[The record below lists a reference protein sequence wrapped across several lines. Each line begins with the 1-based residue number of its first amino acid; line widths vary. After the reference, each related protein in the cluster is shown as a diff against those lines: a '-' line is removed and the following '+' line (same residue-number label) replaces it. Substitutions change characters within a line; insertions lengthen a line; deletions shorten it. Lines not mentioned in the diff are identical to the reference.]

1 MSTSLH
7 TSTGPVS
14 AARLSPF
21 HTLRQGVRRTGFE
34 IRGYTR
40 SPESIFFTFL
50 FPILMLALF
59 STVFGADGEV
69 SYGQGLPP
77 LSAAA
82 MYLPGMLAAGV
93 LLSGLQNLAID
104 IALERHDG
112 TLKRLG
118 GTPLSP
124 VSYFVGKIGQ
134 VLVTGVVQAAAVL
147 AFAALVL
154 GVELPSDPESW
165 LTFAWVFLLGLA
177 TSAFLGI
184 ALSAI
189 PRSARSASAVVIP
202 VALVLQFISGVYLFF
217 WLLPEWLQNVANV
230 FPLAWMAKGMRAVFL
245 PPEYAALEQNGAW
258 DLGWVAVA
266 LVVWLVVGLVISR
279 ITFRWIR
286 RDA

>member
-1 MSTSLH
+1 MTAIAFPPS
-7 TSTGPVS
+7 
-14 AARLSPF
+14 RLSPT
-21 HTLRQGVRRTGFE
+21 HALRHGIRRTGFE

-40 SPESIFFTFL
+40 SPETIFFTFL

-59 STVFGADGEV
+59 STVFGGDGEQ
-69 SYGQGLPP
+69 SYGQGLPA
-77 LSAAA
+77 LSAAQ

-104 IALERHDG
+104 IALERHGG

-124 VSYFVGKIGQ
+124 VSYFIGKIGQ
-134 VLVTGVVQAAAVL
+134 VLVTGTVQAAVLL
-147 AFAALVL
+147 AFAGLVL
-154 GVELPSDPESW
+154 GELPSDPESW
-165 LTFAWVFLLGLA
+165 LTFAWVFVLGLA

-184 ALSAI
+184 AISAI

-217 WLLPEWLQNVANV
+217 WLLPEWLQNVANL

-245 PPEYAALEQNGAW
+245 PPEYATLEQSGAW
-258 DLGWVAVA
+258 DLGGVAIA
-266 LVVWLVVGLVISR
+266 LLIWLVVGLVISR
-279 ITFRWIR
+279 LTFRWIR

>member
-1 MSTSLH
+1 MSTVLPA
-7 TSTGPVS
+7 TSPS
-14 AARLSPF
+14 PRLSPF
-21 HTLRQGVRRTGFE
+21 HTVTQGVRRTGYE

-50 FPILMLALF
+50 FPILLLALF
-59 STVFGADGEV
+59 STVFGGDGPQ
-69 SYGQGLPP
+69 SYGPGLPE

-82 MYLPGMLAAGV
+82 MYLPGMLAAGI

-124 VSYFVGKIGQ
+124 VSYFIGKIGQ
-134 VLVTGVVQAAAVL
+134 VLVTGAIQAAALL

-154 GVELPSDPESW
+154 GVALPTDVESW

-177 TSAFLGI
+177 TSALLGI
-184 ALSAI
+184 AISAI

-202 VALVLQFISGVYLFF
+202 LALVLQFISGVYLFF
-217 WLLPEWLQNVANV
+217 WLLPEWLQNVANA

-245 PPEYAALEQNGAW
+245 PPEYAQLEQSGAW

-266 LVVWLVVGLVISR
+266 LLIWLVGGLVLSR
-279 ITFRWIR
+279 LTFRWIR

>member
-1 MSTSLH
+1 MSTIAL
-7 TSTGPVS
+7 G
-14 AARLSPF
+14 AR
-21 HTLRQGVRRTGFE
+21 RAGYE
-34 IRGYTR
+34 IRGYMR

-59 STVFGADGEV
+59 STVFGADGAQ
-69 SYGQGLPP
+69 SYGQNLPP
-77 LSAAA
+77 LTAAE

-124 VSYFVGKIGQ
+124 VSYFFGKIGQ
-134 VLVTGVVQAAAVL
+134 VAATGIVQAIAL
-147 AFAALVL
+147 LLFAWLVL
-154 GVELPSDPESW
+154 GVALPTDVQSW
-165 LTFAWVFLLGLA
+165 LTFVWVFLLGLA

-184 ALSAI
+184 AVSAI

-202 VALVLQFISGVYLFF
+202 VTLVLQFISGVYLFF
-217 WLLPEWLQNVANV
+217 WLLPEWLQNIANI

-245 PPEYAALEQNGAW
+245 PPEYAALEQSGAW

-266 LVVWLVVGLVISR
+266 LLVWLVVGLVLSR
-279 ITFRWIR
+279 LTFRWIR

>member
-1 MSTSLH
+1 MSAT
-7 TSTGPVS
+7 T
-14 AARLSPF
+14 AAPAAPRLSRA
-21 HTLRQGVRRTGFE
+21 HTLTQGVRRTGFE
-34 IRGYTR
+34 VRGYTR

-50 FPILMLALF
+50 FPIMMLALF
-59 STVFGADGEV
+59 STVFGADGEQ
-69 SYGQGLPP
+69 SYGPGLPP

-124 VSYFVGKIGQ
+124 TSYFIGKIGQ
-134 VLVTGVVQAAAVL
+134 VLVTAIIQAIALL

-154 GVELPSDPESW
+154 GVALPTDVESW
-165 LTFAWVFLLGLA
+165 LTFAWVFFLGLA

-184 ALSAI
+184 AISAI

-217 WLLPEWLQNVANV
+217 WLLPEWLQNVANL

-245 PPEYAALEQNGAW
+245 PPEYAALEQGGAW
-258 DLGWVAVA
+258 DLGGVAIA
-266 LVVWLVVGLVISR
+266 LLIWLVVGLVLSR
-279 ITFRWIR
+279 LTFRWIR

>member
-1 MSTSLH
+1 MTAIAFPPSC
-7 TSTGPVS
+7 
-14 AARLSPF
+14 LSPT
-21 HTLRQGVRRTGFE
+21 HALRHGIRRTGFE

-40 SPESIFFTFL
+40 SPETIFFTFL

-59 STVFGADGEV
+59 STVFGGDGEQ
-69 SYGQGLPP
+69 SYGQGLPA
-77 LSAAA
+77 LSAAQ

-124 VSYFVGKIGQ
+124 VSYFIGKIGQ
-134 VLVTGVVQAAAVL
+134 VLVTGTVQAAVLL
-147 AFAALVL
+147 AFAGLVL
-154 GVELPSDPESW
+154 GVPLPSDAESW
-165 LTFAWVFLLGLA
+165 LTFAWVFVLGLA

-184 ALSAI
+184 AISAI

-217 WLLPEWLQNVANV
+217 WLLPEWLQNVANL

-245 PPEYAALEQNGAW
+245 PPEYATLEQSGAW
-258 DLGWVAVA
+258 ELGGVAIA
-266 LVVWLVVGLVISR
+266 LLIWLVVGLVISR
-279 ITFRWIR
+279 LTFRWIR

>member
-1 MSTSLH
+1 MH
-7 TSTGPVS
+7 
-14 AARLSPF
+14 A
-21 HTLRQGVRRTGFE
+21 VRHGIRRIGFE
-34 IRGYTR
+34 IRGYAR
-40 SPESIFFTFL
+40 SPETIFFTFL

-59 STVFGADGEV
+59 STVFGGDGDQ
-69 SYGQGLPP
+69 SYGQGLPA
-77 LSAAA
+77 LSAAQ

-124 VSYFVGKIGQ
+124 VSYFIGKIGQ
-134 VLVTGVVQAAAVL
+134 VLVTGTVQAAVLL
-147 AFAALVL
+147 AFAGLVL
-154 GVELPSDPESW
+154 GVPLPSDVESW
-165 LTFAWVFLLGLA
+165 LTFVWVFVLGLA

-184 ALSAI
+184 AISAI

-202 VALVLQFISGVYLFF
+202 VALVLQFISGVYMFF
-217 WLLPEWLQNVANV
+217 WLLPEWLQNVANL

-245 PPEYAALEQNGAW
+245 PPEYATLEQSGAW
-258 DLGWVAVA
+258 DLGGVAIA
-266 LVVWLVVGLVISR
+266 LLIWLVVGLIISR
-279 ITFRWIR
+279 LTFRWIR